1 MNGPAPIRKPYFIH
15 AAIVFAAA
23 VGLLLMVQL
32 AAVNWSWQKTISSYD
47 PLIHQ
52 VHQITEELST
62 GRLLYGEARSD
73 PDPKHADTASQIL
86 AQATTSIDGVLAV
99 VAMPSIS
106 RIRSPQYQSAVDNLS
121 RLKQKVVQTRALLS
135 MGSPTDDAAVQGSII
150 RLMDDMAHESVFCG
164 EQVHALLYSELG
176 QQSHYI
182 AWATIIW
189 LGVSLAGFITLL
201 RISRRHLR
209 SERILRESERK
220 FRQLYE
226 DAPLAYQLLDERG
239 ILREANPAWLEMLG
253 YSQEEVIG
261 RWFGEF
267 VADEGGETFRRH
279 FDRFKAEGRISNVV
293 ATLVRKDGSR
303 VTISAEGRITCDD
316 RGRFLH
322 THWILIDIT
331 ARLQSERALKESEE
345 RFRAVFDSAPDLVFI
360 KDRQLRYV
368 HINPTMERLVGL
380 PVEQLLGKT
389 SSGLFGVELGEKLD
403 AAEQR
408 VLSGETIRKE
418 MVVPLRSMSYTLD
431 VIIVPMRDEAGSV
444 VGLCGIARDVT
455 ERQQAAEALRES
467 LQTSA
472 DIVASIPSGLQIYS
486 FEPPDRFSLITGN
499 PEAEELSGLR
509 IGHHI
514 GGDLCRIWTQA
525 REAGLFD
532 EFIRVMNT
540 GQTFATDNFPYQ
552 DARINCV
559 FRIRAFR
566 MPGSRLGMAFENITE
581 RTRAYEILRE
591 SEARYR
597 FVYKH
602 TPVIM
607 HSTDPDGRIIS
618 VSNYWI
624 EAMGYDRHEV
634 IGRNAIDFLTP
645 ESRRLAREQVLP
657 EFLRTGSCT
666 NIPFQMVKKNGDVI
680 DVLLSAVAE
689 RDVAGQTIRSLAVM
703 IDVTELK
710 RSESKTGPSSAP
722 SSHELF
728 PSSSPTLTT

>member
-1 MNGPAPIRKPYFIH
+1 
-15 AAIVFAAA
+15 
-23 VGLLLMVQL
+23 
-32 AAVNWSWQKTISSYD
+32 
-47 PLIHQ
+47 
-52 VHQITEELST
+52 
-62 GRLLYGEARSD
+62 
-73 PDPKHADTASQIL
+73 
-86 AQATTSIDGVLAV
+86 
-99 VAMPSIS
+99 
-106 RIRSPQYQSAVDNLS
+106 
-121 RLKQKVVQTRALLS
+121 
-135 MGSPTDDAAVQGSII
+135 
-150 RLMDDMAHESVFCG
+150 
-164 EQVHALLYSELG
+164 
-176 QQSHYI
+176 
-182 AWATIIW
+182 
-189 LGVSLAGFITLL
+189 
-201 RISRRHLR
+201 
-209 SERILRESERK
+209 
-220 FRQLYE
+220 
-226 DAPLAYQLLDERG
+226 
-239 ILREANPAWLEMLG
+239 
-253 YSQEEVIG
+253 
-261 RWFGEF
+261 
-267 VADEGGETFRRH
+267 
-279 FDRFKAEGRISNVV
+279 
-293 ATLVRKDGSR
+293 
-303 VTISAEGRITCDD
+303 
-316 RGRFLH
+316 
-322 THWILIDIT
+322 
-331 ARLQSERALKESEE
+331 
-345 RFRAVFDSAPDLVFI
+345 
-360 KDRQLRYV
+360 
-368 HINPTMERLVGL
+368 MERLVGL
-380 PVEQLLGKT
+380 PANELLGKT

-514 GGDLCRIWTQA
+514 GDDICRIWTQA

-566 MPGSRLGMAFENITE
+566 MPGSRLGVAFENITE

-680 DVLLSAVAE
+680 DVLLSAVVE